1 MTVLQLRVK
10 RVDWEYASIFRIA
23 YRSRT
28 HAQAV
33 QVELRDGEVRGR
45 AEALGVS
52 YHGESVETL
61 LEQLTSV
68 AAEIR
73 NGVSR
78 ADLPAL
84 LPAGGARNA
93 IDCALWDLEAKRSRR
108 RVWEL
113 AGLPQIRTLV
123 TAYTIGLD
131 TPQAMA
137 LAARAAGQYSLLKLK
152 LNGEVD
158 LERVTAVRAARPDA
172 ELIAD
177 ANQAWSEEQ
186 LHRLTPQLAQ
196 LGVTLIE
203 QPLPMQDDAPLAR
216 FDSPVALCADEA
228 CQTSESLGRLMGKYQ
243 FVNIKLDKTG
253 GLTEALQLARL
264 ARRGGFK
271 LMMGCMGGS
280 SLAMAPGFV
289 VGQLCDVVDLDGP
302 LLARSDMSEA
312 IRYEGSTM
320 FPPAAALWG

>member
-1 MTVLQLRVK
+1 MELKIK
-10 RVDWEYASIFRIA
+10 RVDWEYASVFRIA
-23 YRSRT
+23 YRART
-28 HAQAV
+28 HAQAI
-33 QVELRDGEVRGR
+33 QVELREGELLGR

-52 YHGESVETL
+52 YHGETIETL

-68 AAEIR
+68 RSEIR
-73 NGVSR
+73 NGAAR

-93 IDCALWDLEAKRSRR
+93 LDCALWDLEAKRSGRR
-108 RVWEL
+108 AWEI
-113 AGLPQIRTLV
+113 AGLLEVRPLL

-131 TPQAMA
+131 TPHAMA
-137 LAARAAGQYSLLKLK
+137 LAARAASQYSLLKLK
-152 LNGEVD
+152 LNGDCDV
-158 LERVTAVRAARPDA
+158 ERVTAVRAARPDA

-186 LHRLTPQLAQ
+186 LRRLTPQLAQ

-203 QPLPMQDDAPLAR
+203 QPLPVECDAVLST
-216 FDSPVALCADEA
+216 FDGPIPLCADEA
-228 CQTSESLGRLMGKYQ
+228 CQTSESLHGLVGKYQ

-253 GLTEALQLARL
+253 GLTEALHLARL
-264 ARRGGFK
+264 ARKCGFK

-289 VGQLCDVVDLDGP
+289 VGQLCDIVDLDGP
-302 LLARSDMSEA
+302 LLAKSDVA
-312 IRYEGSTM
+312 APIRYEGSTM
-320 FPPAAALWG
+320 FLPTPSLWG